1 MCLKHRT
8 IVNETNKRGNKKMKV
23 TLNVFERIN
32 LLSILPREGD
42 FTTLKLI
49 RKTREDLSF
58 TEEEHKLLKFK
69 NLPDGRVTWNA
80 KATKDCVKEFEIG
93 EVVTIQIK
101 DTLMKLDSQKRL
113 KDEHF
118 TLYEKFCLT
127 KEN

>member
-1 MCLKHRT
+1 
-8 IVNETNKRGNKKMKV
+8 MKV
-23 TLNVFERIN
+23 TLDVFERIN

-49 RKTREDLSF
+49 RKAREDLSF
-58 TEEEHKLLKFK
+58 TEKEHKLLKFE
-69 NLPDGRVTWNA
+69 NFPDGKVTWNA
-80 KATKDCVKEFEIG
+80 NNAKDCVKGFEIG

-101 DTLMKLDSQKRL
+101 DALMKLDARKRL